1 MSIPAFLLRRTG
13 GLLLVLLITSFLVF
27 GLMYLAPGSPLS
39 FVLGPR
45 GGTPE
50 QIAKVTAQ
58 YHLDDPFFMRYFA
71 WIGDLLR
78 GDLGDSIVYRQPV
91 LDLLSGR
98 VGTTVGLIAFAAI
111 MIAIVGIGL
120 GLLASLKGGWA
131 DQIVTTI
138 ATLGLAT
145 PTFVIGVALI
155 SLFAVGTGWFPTN
168 GSGTGGL
175 DTIWHLTLPA
185 IALAVASAAYL
196 ARITRA
202 AVLEEEGREHVQT
215 AVARGLSG
223 TLIVR
228 RHVLRNALI
237 PITTVMGLTIAT
249 LIAGAVVVESVFAL
263 DGLGSLLVRAILQRD
278 FAVVQAVVLLLVVA
292 FVVINAIVDFL
303 YTLIDPRIQLG
314 SKQ

>member
-13 GLLLVLLITSFLVF
+13 GLLLVLVVTSFIVF

-50 QIAKVTAQ
+50 QIARVTEQ
-58 YHLDDPFFMRYFA
+58 YHLDDPLFVRYFA
-71 WIGDLLR
+71 WLGDVFR

-91 LDLLSGR
+91 LDLLAGR
-98 VGTTVGLIAFAAI
+98 VGTTVALIAYATI
-111 MIAIVGIGL
+111 IIAIVGIGL
-120 GLLASLKGGWA
+120 GLLASLKGGWV
-131 DQIVTTI
+131 DQFVTTL

-168 GSGTGGL
+168 GSGGGGL
-175 DTIWHLTLPA
+175 DTVWHLTLPA
-185 IALAVASAAYL
+185 AALAVASAAYL

-202 AVLEEEGREHVQT
+202 SVLEEEGREHVQT
-215 AVARGLSG
+215 AVARGLRSP
-223 TLIVR
+223 LVIR

-249 LIAGAVVVESVFAL
+249 LIAGAVVVETVFAL

-278 FAVVQAVVLLLVVA
+278 FAVVQAVVLVLVVT
-292 FVVINAIVDFL
+292 FVIINAIVDFL

>member
-1 MSIPAFLLRRTG
+1 MSIPAFLLRRAG
-13 GLLLVLLITSFLVF
+13 GLLLVLAVTSFLIF

-45 GGTPE
+45 GGTAE

-58 YHLDDPFFMRYFA
+58 YHLDDPFFVRYFA

-78 GDLGDSIVYRQPV
+78 GNMGDSIVYRQPV
-91 LDLLSGR
+91 ADLVAGR
-98 VGTTVGLIAFAAI
+98 IGTTVGLIAFAAI
-111 MIAIVGIGL
+111 IIAIVGVGL
-120 GLLASLKGGWA
+120 GLLASLKGGWT
-131 DQIVTTI
+131 DQVITTI
-138 ATLGLAT
+138 STLGLAT

-155 SLFAVGTGWFPTN
+155 SFFSVGLGWFPTN
-168 GSGTGGL
+168 GSGGGGFDSL
-175 DTIWHLTLPA
+175 WHLTLPA

-202 AVLEEEGREHVQT
+202 SVLEEEGREHVQT
-215 AVARGLSG
+215 AVARGLRAP
-223 TLIVR
+223 IIIR

-237 PITTVMGLTIAT
+237 PITTVMGLTVAT

-278 FAVVQAVVLLLVVA
+278 FAIVQSVVLLLVVA

>member
-1 MSIPAFLLRRTG
+1 MSIPAFLLRRAG
-13 GLLLVLLITSFLVF
+13 GLLLVLLVTSFLVF
-27 GLMYLAPGSPLS
+27 GMMYLAPGSPLS

-50 QIAKVTAQ
+50 QIAAVTAQ
-58 YHLDDPFFMRYFA
+58 YHLNDPFIVRYFA
-71 WIGDLLR
+71 WLGDVFQ
-78 GDLGDSIVYRQPV
+78 GNLGDSIVYRQSV
-91 LDLLSGR
+91 TDLIGGR
-98 VGTTVGLIAFAAI
+98 VGTTVGLIALATLL
-111 MIAIVGIGL
+111 IAVVGIGL
-120 GLLASLKGGWA
+120 GLLASLKGGWT
-131 DQIVTTI
+131 DQIVTTL

-155 SLFAVGTGWFPTN
+155 SVFAVAAGWFPTN
-168 GSGTGGL
+168 GSGGGGI
-175 DTIWHLTLPA
+175 DTLWHLALPA
-185 IALAVASAAYL
+185 LALAVGSAAYL

-202 AVLEEEGREHVQT
+202 SVLEEEGREHVQT
-215 AVARGLSG
+215 AVARGLRQG
-223 TLIVR
+223 IIIR

-237 PITTVMGLTIAT
+237 PITTVLGLTVAT

-263 DGLGSLLVRAILQRD
+263 DGLGSLLVRAIMQRD
-278 FAVVQAVVLLLVVA
+278 FAVVQAVVLVMVVA

>member
-13 GLLLVLLITSFLVF
+13 SLLLVLLVTSFVVF

-50 QIAKVTAQ
+50 QIARVTEQ
-58 YHLDDPFFMRYFA
+58 YPLHDPFFVRYFA
-71 WIGDLLR
+71 W
-78 GDLGDSIVYRQPV
+78 LGDIAQGPLGHSIVYRQGV
-91 LDLLSGR
+91 SDLIGGR
-98 VGTTVGLIAFAAI
+98 IGTTVALIAIAVI
-111 MIAIVGIGL
+111 IIAIVGIGL
-120 GLLASLKGGWA
+120 GLLASLKGGWT
-131 DQIVTTI
+131 DQIVTTL

-155 SLFAVGTGWFPTN
+155 SLFAVGLGWFPTN
-168 GSGTGGL
+168 GSGGGGL
-175 DTIWHLTLPA
+175 DTLWHLALPA
-185 IALAVASAAYL
+185 IALSIASAAYL

-202 AVLEEEGREHVQT
+202 SVLEEEGREHVQT
-215 AVARGLSG
+215 AVARGLRSN
-223 TLIVR
+223 LIIR

-249 LIAGAVVVESVFAL
+249 LIAGAVVVENVFAL

-278 FAVVQAVVLLLVVA
+278 FAVVQAVILVLVVA

-303 YTLIDPRIQLG
+303 YTLIDPRIKLG
-314 SKQ
+314 SSQ

>member
-1 MSIPAFLLRRTG
+1 MSIPAFLLRRAG
-13 GLLLVLLITSFLVF
+13 GLLLVLAVTSFLIF

-45 GGTPE
+45 GGTAE

-58 YHLDDPFFMRYFA
+58 YHLDDPFFVRYFA

-78 GDLGDSIVYRQPV
+78 GNMGDSIVYRQPV
-91 LDLLSGR
+91 ADLVAGR
-98 VGTTVGLIAFAAI
+98 IGTTVGLIAFAAI
-111 MIAIVGIGL
+111 IIAIVGVGL
-120 GLLASLKGGWA
+120 GLLASLKGGWT
-131 DQIVTTI
+131 DQVITTI
-138 ATLGLAT
+138 STLGLAT
-145 PTFVIGVALI
+145 PTLVFGVALI
-155 SLFAVGTGWFPTN
+155 IFFSVGLGGFPTK
-168 GSGTGGL
+168 GSGGGGFDSL
-175 DTIWHLTLPA
+175 WHLTLPA

-202 AVLEEEGREHVQT
+202 SVLEEEGREHVQT
-215 AVARGLSG
+215 AVARGLRAP
-223 TLIVR
+223 IIIR

-237 PITTVMGLTIAT
+237 PITTVMGLTVAT

-278 FAVVQAVVLLLVVA
+278 FAIVQSVVLLLVVA